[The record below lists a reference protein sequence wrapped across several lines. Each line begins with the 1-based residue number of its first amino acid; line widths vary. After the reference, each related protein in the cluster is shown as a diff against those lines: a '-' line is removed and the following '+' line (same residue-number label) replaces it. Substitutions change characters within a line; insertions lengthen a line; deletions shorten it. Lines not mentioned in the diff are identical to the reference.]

1 MTSQELEAAKAA
13 FLARNTVTQVAAG
26 IAYGVNRDAD
36 KAKRAAERERV
47 AYQRSEQEAER
58 HAERVREGYH
68 TGGRRGAKAT
78 RGGSEMGRSTVG
90 GPVRLAVQWL

>member
-13 FLARNTVTQVAAG
+13 FLARNTVTQVESG
-26 IAYGVNRDAD
+26 IAYGVDRDAD

-58 HAERVREGYH
+58 VREGHH
-68 TGGRRGAKAT
+68 TGRRRGAMEAMQGE
-78 RGGSEMGRSTVG
+78 RYQDYSRDY
-90 GPVRLAVQWL
+90 

>member
-13 FLARNTVTQVAAG
+13 FLARNTVTQVEAG
-26 IAYGVNRDAD
+26 VAYGVDRDAD

-58 HAERVREGYH
+58 VREGYH
-68 TGGRRGAKAT
+68 TGGRRGAMEAMQGE
-78 RGGSEMGRSTVG
+78 RYQDYSRDY
-90 GPVRLAVQWL
+90 

>member
-13 FLARNTVTQVAAG
+13 FLARNTVTQVAPG

-47 AYQRSEQEAER
+47 AYQRSEQDAER

-68 TGGRRGAKAT
+68 TGGRRGAMEAMQGE
-78 RGGSEMGRSTVG
+78 RHQDYSRDY
-90 GPVRLAVQWL
+90 